1 MNYIYKTIK
10 LFINLKDMGYDGT
23 REAKYDFIEKSRIWF
38 EVHIFGTGRNRTNN
52 FVNKVYHNFCKI

>member
-38 EVHIFGTGRNRTNN
+38 EVHIFGAGRNWTN
-52 FVNKVYHNFCKI
+52 YLSLGP